1 MLKKKI
7 SLTIDGTPMR
17 VDEGTTIMEACEQLG
32 ISIPRLC
39 YHPDLSL
46 MGSCRVCVVEVKEM
60 GFYMTSCSQKVW
72 EGMEVQTN
80 SPDIRQARRDIVEL
94 LLDNHPQDCQ
104 TCERDGNC
112 ELQNLAYSL
121 GVRARHFEG
130 RRKQI
135 PLDLSSHSV
144 VRDAQKCVLCGR
156 CVRVCGEIQGVHNLS
171 QQGRGFETVVA
182 PAHGANMDES
192 VCIQCGQCINVCPTA
207 AFLEKRS
214 AGGVWDAIADP
225 EVHVVVQTAPSIR
238 AAIGEGFG
246 LPAGTPCTGK
256 MVTALRRLGFDAV
269 FDTDFAADLTIIEEA
284 HEFLARLK
292 EGPLPMITSCSP
304 GWINFL
310 ERFYPELIRHASTCR
325 SPMGMMSALI
335 KTYYARKKG
344 LDPKKIYVVAVMP
357 CVAKKYEAC
366 RPEHFIELGA
376 GSGELG
382 AGSRE
387 QGAGSHEGQGVIVSP
402 RPPAVLSRMGE
413 GQGVRAEGPTMVQL
427 TDAVLTTRELIWM
440 IKCYGINFTMLPE
453 GEFDA
458 PLGLASGAGD
468 IFGTTGGVM
477 EATLRAAAELVTG
490 KPADRLEFT
499 EVRAVEG
506 LREVHVAIGEHNIH
520 VGVANGLENAKT
532 ILDKVKAGT
541 ETFHVIEVMACPG
554 GCIGGGGQPYP
565 AEGHRVL
572 DPELLRK
579 RASALYGIDTAKK
592 LRKSY
597 ENPAIEEV
605 YDQFLL
611 EPGSEIAHQLL
622 HTSYS
627 PKLPRGIR

>member
-1 MLKKKI
+1 MRKKKI
-7 SLTIDGTPMR
+7 NLIIDGTP
-17 VDEGTTIMEACEQLG
+17 VTVPEGTTIMEACESLG
-32 ISIPRLC
+32 INIPRLC

-46 MGSCRVCVVEVKEM
+46 MGSCRVCIVEVKGM

-94 LLDNHPQDCQ
+94 LLDNHPKDCQ

-130 RRKQI
+130 KRKRF

-144 VRDAQKCVLCGR
+144 VRDSEKCVLCGR
-156 CVRVCGEIQGVHNLS
+156 CVRVCAEIQGVHNLS
-171 QQGRGFETVVA
+171 QHGRGFHTVVA
-182 PAHGANMDES
+182 PAHMANMDES
-192 VCIQCGQCINVCPTA
+192 VCIQCGQCIAVCPTA
-207 AFLEKRS
+207 AFVEKRS
-214 AGGVWDAIADP
+214 AGGVWEAIADP
-225 EVHVVVQTAPSIR
+225 EMHVVVQTAPSIR

-246 LPAGTPCTGK
+246 LPPGTPAAGK

-269 FDTDFAADLTIIEEA
+269 FDTDFGADLTIVEEA
-284 HEFLARLK
+284 HEFLTRLR

-304 GWINFL
+304 GWISFL
-310 ERFYPELIRHASTCR
+310 EKFYPELIPLASTCR
-325 SPMGMMSALI
+325 SPMTMVSVLA
-335 KTYYARKKG
+335 KTYYAQKKG
-344 LDPKKIYVVAVMP
+344 IDPRKIYMVAVMP
-357 CVAKKYEAC
+357 CVAKKYEAR
-366 RPEHFIELGA
+366 RPEHYLDLPPA
-376 GSGELG
+376 SGE
-382 AGSRE
+382 A
-387 QGAGSHEGQGVIVSP
+387 A
-402 RPPAVLSRMGE
+402 
-413 GQGVRAEGPTMVQL
+413 GVRVPL

-440 IKCYGINFTMLPE
+440 IKCYGIDFLKLPD

-477 EATLRAAAELVTG
+477 EATLRAASEMVTG

-506 LREVHVAIGEHNIH
+506 LRETHVAIGELNIR
-520 VGVANGLENAKT
+520 VGVANGLTNAK
-532 ILDKVKAGT
+532 ILLDKVKAG
-541 ETFHVIEVMACPG
+541 EPFHVIEVMACPG

-565 AEGHRVL
+565 PAGYHVL

-579 RASALYGIDTAKK
+579 RASALYSIDAGKQ

-605 YDQFLL
+605 YETFLGH
-611 EPGSEIAHQLL
+611 PGSKKAYELL
-622 HTSYS
+622 HTHYT
-627 PKLPRGIR
+627 PRFPRGIR

>member
-1 MLKKKI
+1 MRKKKVNLI
-7 SLTIDGTPMR
+7 IDGTP
-17 VDEGTTIMEACEQLG
+17 VTVPEGTTIMEACEGLG
-32 ISIPRLC
+32 INIPRLC

-46 MGSCRVCVVEVKEM
+46 MGSCRVCIVEVKGM

-94 LLDNHPQDCQ
+94 LLDNHPKDCQ

-130 RRKQI
+130 KRKRF

-144 VRDAQKCVLCGR
+144 VRDSEKCVLCGR
-156 CVRVCGEIQGVHNLS
+156 CVRVCAEIQGVHNLS
-171 QQGRGFETVVA
+171 QHGRGFHTVVA
-182 PAHGANMDES
+182 PAHMANMDES
-192 VCIQCGQCINVCPTA
+192 VCIQCGQCIAVCPTA
-207 AFLEKRS
+207 AFVEKRS

-225 EVHVVVQTAPSIR
+225 EMHVVVQTAPSIR

-246 LPAGTPCTGK
+246 LPPGTPAAGK
-256 MVTALRRLGFDAV
+256 LVTALRRLGFDAV
-269 FDTDFAADLTIIEEA
+269 FDTDFGADLTIVEEA
-284 HEFLARLK
+284 HEFLTRLK

-304 GWINFL
+304 GWISFL
-310 ERFYPELIRHASTCR
+310 EKFYPELIPLASTCR
-325 SPMGMMSALI
+325 SPMTMVSVLA
-335 KTYYARKKG
+335 KTYYAQKKG
-344 LDPKKIYVVAVMP
+344 IDPRKIYMVAVMP
-357 CVAKKYEAC
+357 CVAKKYEAR
-366 RPEHFIELGA
+366 RPEHYLELPPA
-376 GSGELG
+376 SGE
-382 AGSRE
+382 A
-387 QGAGSHEGQGVIVSP
+387 QGTRVP
-402 RPPAVLSRMGE
+402 F
-413 GQGVRAEGPTMVQL
+413 
-427 TDAVLTTRELIWM
+427 TDAVITTRELIWM
-440 IKCYGINFTMLPE
+440 IRCYGIDFLKLPE

-458 PLGLASGAGD
+458 PLGVASGAGD

-477 EATLRAAAELVTG
+477 EATLRAASELVTG

-506 LREVHVAIGEHNIH
+506 LRETHVAIGEHNIR
-520 VGVANGLENAKT
+520 VGVANGLTNAK
-532 ILDKVKAGT
+532 ILLDKVKAG
-541 ETFHVIEVMACPG
+541 EPFHVIEVMACPG

-565 AEGHRVL
+565 PAGYHVL

-579 RASALYGIDTAKK
+579 RASALYSIDAGKQ

-605 YDQFLL
+605 YETFLGH
-611 EPGSEIAHQLL
+611 PGSKKAHELL
-622 HTSYS
+622 HTHYA
-627 PKLPRGIR
+627 PRFPRGIR